1 MVYGGDSAHPSGDE
15 FQLFGASSSATE
27 ANSQASC
34 TEAATFSLLAR
45 RFTGGGSGTNDV
57 RFRVNGANGNQL
69 ASIVGAG
76 YAEDS
81 VNTDVLAAG
90 DLFNLTAID
99 TGTDPTTIQ
108 FAKAN
113 VEFTSGHGNFHGSC
127 APLAVIFDVGAAVR
141 FIPLGGQLA
150 ADGGVTEA
158 DQQWRNRGY
167 TSVEAIQVRVTA
179 NARLNDSVFRL
190 RVNGANAGTA
200 ITFAA
205 GATGLQTVTGMGVA
219 LADGDLVCM
228 SVDLGTG
235 VEDLTVSFVAAT
247 FKSTSNKSETWAA
260 SPGGVVR
267 AASATPR
274 YHKPGGDFGDNTA
287 LTEANARIK
296 VGFAARISNLRTYV
310 SANTYTGD
318 ATLKLFVNGTAQITT
333 TITAST
339 TGWFENSVDTFDID
353 DNDEVC
359 WEIDEGTSGSAT
371 FRSCGMTFSETSV
384 TVTPGTVERG
394 HEHATVLMLKNLA
407 LQASEYG
414 HEALSVSL
422 TQVHNLVS
430 QSSEYGHETA
440 ATVALKNLM
449 SDAGEYGYEAQGTQ
463 LTKNIALQDSEY
475 GHEVLSVLL
484 SRNLVPQVGEYD
496 YQIAD
501 TFARKNI
508 ASQDSE
514 YGYEATFPGNLIQ
527 IHIVVPRGN
536 EHDYEAS
543 SVPVLR
549 NLISQAS
556 EYGYEITGVLPTP
569 PEVGAQDSEY
579 GHESLSVSLTQVHN
593 LVAQA
598 SEYGYEALSVLV
610 SRNLSPAFSEYGHEF
625 GAAQILKIIAAQASE
640 YGYEDVPPG
649 LIQLHSLAPA
659 ISDYGYEFGISQAL
673 KNVISQASEYGQEV
687 SSVTLSINVVIAQ
700 ASEYGYEAGS
710 VSLIS
715 NVRAQ
720 AGEYGHESVFLGNLI
735 QVHVVGVQS
744 SEFVYAADAGRLIKD
759 IRAIAAEFGY
769 EAVFTGN
776 LTQQHVL
783 RPVRGIYGKEF
794 TFPGNLIQVHT
805 VGVLT
810 PEFAHELK
818 SVLLRHFQSR
828 QTPKDRLIRV
838 RERTTLN

>member
-1 MVYGGDSAHPSGDE
+1 MGKALMVYGGDSAHPSGDE

-69 ASIVGAG
+69 ASIAGAG
-76 YAEDS
+76 YAEDA

-113 VEFTSGHGNFHGSC
+113 VQFTSGHGNFHGSC
-127 APLAVIFDVGAAVR
+127 APLGVIFDVASAVR
-141 FIPLGGQLA
+141 FVPLGGQLA
-150 ADGGVTEA
+150 VDGDATEA
-158 DQQWRNRGY
+158 NQQWRNRGY
-167 TSVEAIQVRVTA
+167 TSVEAIQVRVTG

-190 RVNGANAGTA
+190 RINGANAGTA

-247 FKSTSNKSETWAA
+247 FKSTSNKSETWTA

-274 YHKPGGDFGDNTA
+274 YHKPGGDFGDNSA

-310 SANTYTGD
+310 SANTYTGN

-371 FRSCGMTFSETSV
+371 FRSCGMTFAETSV
-384 TVTPGTVERG
+384 TI
-394 HEHATVLMLKNLA
+394 AA
-407 LQASEYG
+407 QASEYG
-414 HEALSVSL
+414 YEAVSPGSL
-422 TQVHNLVS
+422 TQIHSLAPAIS
-430 QSSEYGHETA
+430 DYGYEFGISK
-440 ATVALKNLM
+440 ALKNVI
-449 SDAGEYGYEAQGTQ
+449 SQASEYGYEAQG
-463 LTKNIALQDSEY
+463 
-475 GHEVLSVLL
+475 
-484 SRNLVPQVGEYD
+484 
-496 YQIAD
+496 

-508 ASQDSE
+508 ASQNSE
-514 YGYEATFPGNLIQ
+514 YGYEVTFPGNLIQ
-527 IHIVVPRGN
+527 IHIVVPTGN
-536 EHDYEAS
+536 EHGYEAS

-579 GHESLSVSLTQVHN
+579 GHESLSVGLTQVHN

-598 SEYGYEALSVLV
+598 SEYGHEALSVLV
-610 SRNLSPAFSEYGHEF
+610 SRNLSPALSEYGYEF
-625 GAAQILKIIAAQASE
+625 GAAQILKTIAAQASE
-640 YGYEDVPPG
+640 YGYEVVPLG
-649 LIQLHSLAPA
+649 SLTQIHSLAP
-659 ISDYGYEFGISQAL
+659 
-673 KNVISQASEYGQEV
+673 QASEYGQEA
-687 SSVTLSINVVIAQ
+687 SSVTLSANMVIAQ
-700 ASEYGYEAGS
+700 ASEYGYGAGS
-710 VSLIS
+710 VSL
-715 NVRAQ
+715 
-720 AGEYGHESVFLGNLI
+720 
-735 QVHVVGVQS
+735 VHVVGVQS
-744 SEFVYAADAGRLIKD
+744 SGFVYAADAVRLIKD
-759 IRAIAAEFGY
+759 IRAIAAEYGY

-776 LTQQHVL
+776 LKQQHVL
-783 RPVRGIYGKEF
+783 RPARGIYGKEF
-794 TFPGNLIQVHT
+794 TFSGNLIQGHT
-805 VGVLT
+805 VEVGSYA
-810 PEFAHELK
+810 EFAHEIK